1 MPTNTK
7 KKYQKKKPIEH
18 CLLRPDMYVGSTR
31 LRTFNEYVAWKQDGG
46 DYKIVWRSIRSSPAI
61 LRIFIEALSNA
72 IDNVERSRKTKTPCT
87 KIKVTIDPETGETSI
102 WNDGDVVPV
111 EIHEEEGCYN
121 HTMIFGQLLTG
132 SSYNDE
138 EERMIA
144 GRNGIGI
151 KTCLKKGTLIPKFN
165 GEIVKIENLEV
176 GDCVIGDD
184 GLRRNITNKCEGN
197 AKLFEVSQPRGNSYI
212 VNENHILSLRMPDH
226 KVIFWN
232 TDKNGWSILWLDKEN
247 MKVCSKYISASPP
260 KVVCTGCNQELC
272 SNLGRHYKRMHKDKE
287 VPKKT
292 RRSPTVIPPEKPE
305 VRQALQEMKEFAETI
320 PDDNT
325 IDIDIKD
332 YMKLNKTTQGRL
344 TGFVGECVEWEEK
357 EVKLDPYV
365 LGLWL
370 GDGSKRGYVFAIN
383 SKDDPEILEYL
394 EEWGKENDATF
405 KNIPSNPVAYY
416 ISSTTKSGVAP
427 LKKLLSE
434 YNLVDN
440 KHIPQE
446 YLVNSREVRLAVLAG
461 MIDSDGTV
469 QSDGRRITI
478 AQGMDHSKLAGDV
491 IFLAKSLGLMCSSH
505 IKKTQW
511 KYKGELRRG
520 NAINI
525 NISGDIEDIPT
536 LVARKKCYNPLSR
549 NVTNT
554 GKISIQEVESGD
566 YVGIEVDGNKRFVL
580 EDFTVTHNCNIF
592 SSSFQV
598 KGYDPSSNKLFTQT
612 WTNNMLNPG
621 KPKITKSRLVRGYT
635 RVTWIP
641 DFKRFGLK
649 KYTKDI
655 IQLYTRHVL
664 DAAMLSKVNVYLNG
678 DLVPIKSLSQYSG
691 LYNSPTEEKLLIKNK
706 DSTILVTPSTE
717 PQVVSFVNG
726 VYTRLGGQHVDAW
739 SEAIFRPIVDKFN
752 GKGKKSK
759 SKSPKINIT
768 DVRQFFRLFIVAS
781 VVRPEFDGQEKNK
794 LESPGIT
801 AEVKRSHITALCK
814 WSVMDKI
821 EDIIRAKEMVVLR
834 KAERKKKNVKI
845 DGLDPA
851 NNAGGRQ
858 SRHCSLFICE
868 GLSAKTYVVAGIETG
883 VYGKSGRDWF
893 GVLPVTGKVLNVR
906 NATPTSIAANKVI
919 VSLIQT
925 LGLSHGLDYRLE
937 KNFKTLRYGRV
948 IVVADADVDGIH
960 IEGLIMNLIHTLF
973 PTLLERDDPYIVSMK
988 TPIARVFRGRAK
1000 DLLFYDERRFNK
1012 YLAKATK
1019 KVNAKYYKGLGTTR
1033 EEDVPD
1039 TFGLKMVEFSND
1051 EKASANMNKVFHKKY
1066 ADARKQ
1072 WLGEYAPDSYAFSL
1086 DDQGDTCTMSISNFL
1101 NGEMIKF
1108 SHADCARS
1116 IPSGI
1121 DGLKESQRKILYAVR
1136 KRKLNFGGK
1145 SLKVAQLSG
1154 YTAEHS
1160 NYHHGEQNLQD
1171 TIVGMASGFP
1181 GTNNIPLL
1189 YPDGGFG
1196 TRLEGG
1202 KDAASARY
1210 IFTKK
1215 EALTDYIFRSEDD
1228 PLLTPVNDDG
1238 DLVQPEHYM
1247 PIIPMILVN
1256 GCFAPETQIPLFS
1269 GEFKR
1274 ADEITVGDVLI
1285 GDDGNPRI
1293 VQKLFNGQDTMYTI
1307 DQKIGDSYTVNSKHI
1322 LTLKNT
1328 GNRSVFWHS
1337 AKKSWKIEWFDN
1349 ETNKLRSKIFPAKK
1363 HKDEDIRLI
1372 AEEYASQLEG
1382 DGIVEITATDY
1393 LKLPKYV
1400 QKRLRGYKGVGVN
1413 WKYKDIK
1420 IDPYI
1425 LGMWLGDGDSHGRGF
1440 SSADDQLAQVW
1451 EQFADVNN
1459 MEVSKDKCY
1468 CHSYHYYLR
1477 SKIKNGRV
1485 KGELYHP
1492 FRKLLDIYNLLENK
1506 HIPYDYIYNSKKV
1519 RLSLLA
1525 GLIDT
1530 DGHVYHN
1537 GEQITISQCPKR
1549 KHMLES
1555 AQLIARSLGFYANI
1569 RKTTQTKKYPS
1580 YSLSISGNGLEDIPT
1595 ILKRKICSARRKSQ
1609 RDCSTSPIE
1618 VTEKGIGLYYGWS
1631 VDCNQRFVLNDFTVT
1646 HNCTAGIGTGW
1657 SCTIP
1662 CFNPLDIIA
1671 SIRVWL
1677 DNDGE
1682 VILEEPETGEICCLL
1697 PELVPWYRAFKG
1709 EIAAS
1714 GDNRFKTEG
1723 ILTRG
1728 SKRNTAE
1735 ITELPIGMWTN
1746 KFKESCEDLVM
1757 NKKLKAIKNYSS
1769 TQDVHFIL
1777 TESSDGIKCN
1787 KSNMKLH
1794 TYLYTSNMVL
1804 FNEKDQLKKFETPQ
1818 QIIDKFCVVRL
1829 EYYVKRKKHQIK
1841 ALEQRLQVLGNKE
1854 RFITEVIEKTVP
1866 VMEQDEDATIEQ
1878 LEERE
1883 YDKDPQ
1889 DQTYNYLLRLPIRT
1903 FTTDK
1908 VEELKSDITG
1918 IEKDL
1923 STLQKTKVEK
1933 IWLRELK
1940 EFEKEYGKWLKVM
1953 KKRVPKKT
1961 KKRRKK

>member
-7 KKYQKKKPIEH
+7 KKYQKKKPIDH

-31 LRTFNEYVAWKQDGG
+31 LRELNEYVATKQDNGN
-46 DYKIVWRSIRSSPAI
+46 YSIVWKSIRSSPAI

-72 IDNVERSRKTKTPCT
+72 VDNVERSRKTETPCT

-121 HTMIFGQLLTG
+121 HTMIFGQMLTG

-144 GRNGIGI
+144 GRNGLGI
-151 KTCLKKGTLIPKFN
+151 K
-165 GEIVKIENLEV
+165 
-176 GDCVIGDD
+176 
-184 GLRRNITNKCEGN
+184 
-197 AKLFEVSQPRGNSYI
+197 
-212 VNENHILSLRMPDH
+212 
-226 KVIFWN
+226 
-232 TDKNGWSILWLDKEN
+232 
-247 MKVCSKYISASPP
+247 
-260 KVVCTGCNQELC
+260 
-272 SNLGRHYKRMHKDKE
+272 
-287 VPKKT
+287 
-292 RRSPTVIPPEKPE
+292 
-305 VRQALQEMKEFAETI
+305 
-320 PDDNT
+320 
-325 IDIDIKD
+325 
-332 YMKLNKTTQGRL
+332 
-344 TGFVGECVEWEEK
+344 
-357 EVKLDPYV
+357 
-365 LGLWL
+365 
-370 GDGSKRGYVFAIN
+370 
-383 SKDDPEILEYL
+383 
-394 EEWGKENDATF
+394 
-405 KNIPSNPVAYY
+405 
-416 ISSTTKSGVAP
+416 
-427 LKKLLSE
+427 LL
-434 YNLVDN
+434 
-440 KHIPQE
+440 
-446 YLVNSREVRLAVLAG
+446 
-461 MIDSDGTV
+461 
-469 QSDGRRITI
+469 
-478 AQGMDHSKLAGDV
+478 
-491 IFLAKSLGLMCSSH
+491 
-505 IKKTQW
+505 
-511 KYKGELRRG
+511 
-520 NAINI
+520 
-525 NISGDIEDIPT
+525 
-536 LVARKKCYNPLSR
+536 
-549 NVTNT
+549 
-554 GKISIQEVESGD
+554 
-566 YVGIEVDGNKRFVL
+566 
-580 EDFTVTHNCNIF
+580 NIF
-592 SSSFQV
+592 STQFQV

-612 WTNNMLNPG
+612 WTNNMKTPG
-621 KPKITKSRLVRGYT
+621 KPKITTSRLVRGYT
-635 RVTWIP
+635 QVTWTP
-641 DFKRFGLK
+641 DFARFGLK

-664 DAAMLSKVNVYLNG
+664 DAAMLSNVSVYLNG
-678 DLVPIKSLSQYSG
+678 KLIPIKSLSQYSG
-691 LYNSPTEEKLLIKNK
+691 LYKSPTEEKLLIKNK

-717 PQVVSFVNG
+717 AQVVSFVNG
-726 VYTRLGGQHVDAW
+726 IYTRLGGQHVDAW

-752 GKGKKSK
+752 GKGKGKKSK

-768 DVRQFFRLFIVAS
+768 DVRQFFRLFIVAN

-801 AEVKRSHITALCK
+801 AVVKKSHINTICK
-814 WSVMDKI
+814 WSVMDRI

-851 NNAGGRQ
+851 NNAGGKYGRQ
-858 SRHCSLFICE
+858 CSLFICE

-883 VYGKSGRDWF
+883 VYGKTGRDWF

-906 NATPTSIAANKVI
+906 NSTPTSIAANKVI

-973 PTLLERDDPYIVSMK
+973 PTLLEREDPYIVSMK

-1012 YLAKATK
+1012 YLANSTK

-1051 EKASANMNKVFHKKY
+1051 EHASANMNKVFHKKY

-1072 WLGEYAPDSYAFSL
+1072 WLGEYTPDRYAFSL
-1086 DDQGDTCTMSISNFL
+1086 DDQGDRCTMSISNFL

-1256 GCFAPETQIPLFS
+1256 GC
-1269 GEFKR
+1269 
-1274 ADEITVGDVLI
+1274 
-1285 GDDGNPRI
+1285 
-1293 VQKLFNGQDTMYTI
+1293 
-1307 DQKIGDSYTVNSKHI
+1307 
-1322 LTLKNT
+1322 
-1328 GNRSVFWHS
+1328 
-1337 AKKSWKIEWFDN
+1337 
-1349 ETNKLRSKIFPAKK
+1349 
-1363 HKDEDIRLI
+1363 
-1372 AEEYASQLEG
+1372 
-1382 DGIVEITATDY
+1382 
-1393 LKLPKYV
+1393 
-1400 QKRLRGYKGVGVN
+1400 
-1413 WKYKDIK
+1413 
-1420 IDPYI
+1420 
-1425 LGMWLGDGDSHGRGF
+1425 
-1440 SSADDQLAQVW
+1440 
-1451 EQFADVNN
+1451 
-1459 MEVSKDKCY
+1459 
-1468 CHSYHYYLR
+1468 
-1477 SKIKNGRV
+1477 
-1485 KGELYHP
+1485 
-1492 FRKLLDIYNLLENK
+1492 
-1506 HIPYDYIYNSKKV
+1506 
-1519 RLSLLA
+1519 
-1525 GLIDT
+1525 
-1530 DGHVYHN
+1530 
-1537 GEQITISQCPKR
+1537 
-1549 KHMLES
+1549 
-1555 AQLIARSLGFYANI
+1555 
-1569 RKTTQTKKYPS
+1569 
-1580 YSLSISGNGLEDIPT
+1580 
-1595 ILKRKICSARRKSQ
+1595 
-1609 RDCSTSPIE
+1609 
-1618 VTEKGIGLYYGWS
+1618 
-1631 VDCNQRFVLNDFTVT
+1631 
-1646 HNCTAGIGTGW
+1646 TAGIGTGW

-1682 VILEEPETGEICCLL
+1682 VMLKEPETGEICCLL

-1709 EIAAS
+1709 EITAS
-1714 GDNRFKTEG
+1714 GDSRFKTEG

-1757 NKKLKAIKNYSS
+1757 KKNLKSIKNYSS

-1777 TESSDGIKCN
+1777 TESPDGIKCN
-1787 KSNMKLH
+1787 KDNMKLH

-1818 QIIDKFCVVRL
+1818 EIIDNFCVVRL
-1829 EYYVKRKKHQIK
+1829 EYYIKRKKHQIK
-1841 ALEQRLQVLGNKE
+1841 ALEQRLRVLGNKE
-1854 RFITEVIEKTVP
+1854 RFITEVIKKTIP
-1866 VMEQDEDATIEQ
+1866 VMEQDEHDTIAQ
-1878 LEERE
+1878 LEKRK

-1889 DQTYNYLLRLPIRT
+1889 DETYNYLLRLPIRT

-1908 VEELKSDITG
+1908 VKELKRDISG

-1940 EFEKEYGKWLKVM
+1940 ELEKEYGKWLKVM
-1953 KKRVPKKT
+1953 EKRVPKKA
-1961 KKRRKK
+1961 KKSRKK

>member
-7 KKYQKKKPIEH
+7 KKYQKKKPIDH

-31 LRTFNEYVAWKQDGG
+31 LRELNEYVATKEDNGN
-46 DYKIVWRSIRSSPAI
+46 YSIVWKSIRSSPAI

-72 IDNVERSRKTKTPCT
+72 VDNVERSRKTETPCT

-121 HTMIFGQLLTG
+121 HTMIFGQMLTG
-132 SSYNDE
+132 SSYNDD

-144 GRNGIGI
+144 GRNGLGI
-151 KTCLKKGTLIPKFN
+151 KL
-165 GEIVKIENLEV
+165 
-176 GDCVIGDD
+176 
-184 GLRRNITNKCEGN
+184 
-197 AKLFEVSQPRGNSYI
+197 
-212 VNENHILSLRMPDH
+212 
-226 KVIFWN
+226 
-232 TDKNGWSILWLDKEN
+232 
-247 MKVCSKYISASPP
+247 
-260 KVVCTGCNQELC
+260 
-272 SNLGRHYKRMHKDKE
+272 
-287 VPKKT
+287 
-292 RRSPTVIPPEKPE
+292 
-305 VRQALQEMKEFAETI
+305 
-320 PDDNT
+320 
-325 IDIDIKD
+325 
-332 YMKLNKTTQGRL
+332 
-344 TGFVGECVEWEEK
+344 
-357 EVKLDPYV
+357 
-365 LGLWL
+365 
-370 GDGSKRGYVFAIN
+370 
-383 SKDDPEILEYL
+383 
-394 EEWGKENDATF
+394 
-405 KNIPSNPVAYY
+405 
-416 ISSTTKSGVAP
+416 
-427 LKKLLSE
+427 
-434 YNLVDN
+434 
-440 KHIPQE
+440 
-446 YLVNSREVRLAVLAG
+446 
-461 MIDSDGTV
+461 
-469 QSDGRRITI
+469 
-478 AQGMDHSKLAGDV
+478 
-491 IFLAKSLGLMCSSH
+491 
-505 IKKTQW
+505 
-511 KYKGELRRG
+511 
-520 NAINI
+520 
-525 NISGDIEDIPT
+525 
-536 LVARKKCYNPLSR
+536 
-549 NVTNT
+549 
-554 GKISIQEVESGD
+554 
-566 YVGIEVDGNKRFVL
+566 
-580 EDFTVTHNCNIF
+580 CNIF

-612 WTNNMLNPG
+612 WTNNMKNPG
-621 KPKITKSRLVRGYT
+621 KPKITTNRLARGYT
-635 RVTWIP
+635 QITWTP
-641 DFKRFGLK
+641 EFQRFGLK
-649 KYTKDI
+649 KYTSDI

-664 DAAMLSKVNVYLNG
+664 DAAMLSKVSVYLNG
-678 DLVPIKSLSQYSG
+678 ELIPIKSLSQYSG

-717 PQVVSFVNG
+717 AQVVSFVNG
-726 VYTRLGGQHVDAW
+726 IYTRLGGQHVDAW
-739 SEAIFRPIVDKFN
+739 SESIFRPIVDKFN

-759 SKSPKINIT
+759 NKSPKINIT
-768 DVRQFFRLFIVAS
+768 DVRQFFRLFIVAN

-801 AEVKRSHITALCK
+801 ADVKRSHINAICK
-814 WSVMDKI
+814 WSVMDRI

-851 NNAGGRQ
+851 NNAGGKYARQ
-858 SRHCSLFICE
+858 CSLFICE

-883 VYGKSGRDWF
+883 VYDKSGRDWF

-906 NATPTSIAANKVI
+906 NSTPTSIAANKVI

-973 PTLLERDDPYIVSMK
+973 PTLLERDIPYIVSMK

-1012 YLAKATK
+1012 YLAKSTK

-1051 EKASANMNKVFHKKY
+1051 EHASANMNKVFHKKY

-1072 WLGEYAPDSYAFSL
+1072 WLGEYAPDRYAFSL
-1086 DDQGDTCTMSISNFL
+1086 DDQGDRCTMSISNFL

-1116 IPSGI
+1116 IPNGI

-1256 GCFAPETQIPLFS
+1256 GC
-1269 GEFKR
+1269 
-1274 ADEITVGDVLI
+1274 
-1285 GDDGNPRI
+1285 
-1293 VQKLFNGQDTMYTI
+1293 
-1307 DQKIGDSYTVNSKHI
+1307 
-1322 LTLKNT
+1322 
-1328 GNRSVFWHS
+1328 
-1337 AKKSWKIEWFDN
+1337 
-1349 ETNKLRSKIFPAKK
+1349 
-1363 HKDEDIRLI
+1363 
-1372 AEEYASQLEG
+1372 
-1382 DGIVEITATDY
+1382 
-1393 LKLPKYV
+1393 
-1400 QKRLRGYKGVGVN
+1400 
-1413 WKYKDIK
+1413 
-1420 IDPYI
+1420 
-1425 LGMWLGDGDSHGRGF
+1425 
-1440 SSADDQLAQVW
+1440 
-1451 EQFADVNN
+1451 
-1459 MEVSKDKCY
+1459 
-1468 CHSYHYYLR
+1468 
-1477 SKIKNGRV
+1477 
-1485 KGELYHP
+1485 
-1492 FRKLLDIYNLLENK
+1492 
-1506 HIPYDYIYNSKKV
+1506 
-1519 RLSLLA
+1519 
-1525 GLIDT
+1525 
-1530 DGHVYHN
+1530 
-1537 GEQITISQCPKR
+1537 
-1549 KHMLES
+1549 
-1555 AQLIARSLGFYANI
+1555 
-1569 RKTTQTKKYPS
+1569 
-1580 YSLSISGNGLEDIPT
+1580 
-1595 ILKRKICSARRKSQ
+1595 
-1609 RDCSTSPIE
+1609 
-1618 VTEKGIGLYYGWS
+1618 
-1631 VDCNQRFVLNDFTVT
+1631 
-1646 HNCTAGIGTGW
+1646 TAGIGTGW

-1682 VILEEPETGEICCLL
+1682 VMLKEPETGEICCLL

-1709 EIAAS
+1709 KIAAS
-1714 GDNRFKTEG
+1714 GDSRFKTEG

-1757 NKKLKAIKNYSS
+1757 KKNLKSIKNYSS

-1777 TESSDGIKCN
+1777 TESPDGIKCN
-1787 KSNMKLH
+1787 KDNMKLH

-1818 QIIDKFCVVRL
+1818 EIVDNFCVVRL
-1829 EYYVKRKKHQIK
+1829 EYYIKRKKHQIK
-1841 ALEQRLQVLGNKE
+1841 ALEQRLQFLGNKE
-1854 RFITEVIEKTVP
+1854 RFIIEVIKKTVP
-1866 VMEQDEDATIEQ
+1866 VMEQDEHDTIAQ
-1878 LEERE
+1878 LEKRK

-1889 DQTYNYLLRLPIRT
+1889 DETYNYLLRLPIRT

-1908 VEELKSDITG
+1908 VNALKRDITG
-1918 IEKDL
+1918 LEKDL
-1923 STLQKTKVEK
+1923 STLQKTKVEN

-1940 EFEKEYGKWLKVM
+1940 ELEKEYGKWLKVM
-1953 KKRVPKKT
+1953 EKRVPKKA
-1961 KKRRKK
+1961 KKSRKK

>member
-1 MPTNTK
+1 MSTHIK

-31 LRTFNEYVAWKQDGG
+31 LRTLNEYVAWKQDRE
-46 DYKIVWRSIRSSPAI
+46 DYKIVWRSVCSSPAI

-87 KIKVTIDPETGETSI
+87 KIKVTIDSETGETSI

-144 GRNGIGI
+144 GRNGLGI
-151 KTCLKKGTLIPKFN
+151 KL
-165 GEIVKIENLEV
+165 
-176 GDCVIGDD
+176 
-184 GLRRNITNKCEGN
+184 
-197 AKLFEVSQPRGNSYI
+197 
-212 VNENHILSLRMPDH
+212 
-226 KVIFWN
+226 
-232 TDKNGWSILWLDKEN
+232 
-247 MKVCSKYISASPP
+247 
-260 KVVCTGCNQELC
+260 
-272 SNLGRHYKRMHKDKE
+272 
-287 VPKKT
+287 
-292 RRSPTVIPPEKPE
+292 
-305 VRQALQEMKEFAETI
+305 
-320 PDDNT
+320 
-325 IDIDIKD
+325 
-332 YMKLNKTTQGRL
+332 
-344 TGFVGECVEWEEK
+344 
-357 EVKLDPYV
+357 
-365 LGLWL
+365 
-370 GDGSKRGYVFAIN
+370 
-383 SKDDPEILEYL
+383 
-394 EEWGKENDATF
+394 
-405 KNIPSNPVAYY
+405 
-416 ISSTTKSGVAP
+416 
-427 LKKLLSE
+427 
-434 YNLVDN
+434 
-440 KHIPQE
+440 
-446 YLVNSREVRLAVLAG
+446 
-461 MIDSDGTV
+461 
-469 QSDGRRITI
+469 
-478 AQGMDHSKLAGDV
+478 
-491 IFLAKSLGLMCSSH
+491 
-505 IKKTQW
+505 
-511 KYKGELRRG
+511 
-520 NAINI
+520 
-525 NISGDIEDIPT
+525 
-536 LVARKKCYNPLSR
+536 
-549 NVTNT
+549 
-554 GKISIQEVESGD
+554 
-566 YVGIEVDGNKRFVL
+566 
-580 EDFTVTHNCNIF
+580 CNIF

-612 WTNNMLNPG
+612 WTNNMLTAG
-621 KPKITKSRLVRGYT
+621 KPKIATSRRVRGYT
-635 RVTWIP
+635 QVTWTP

-678 DLVPIKSLSQYSG
+678 ELIPVKSLSQYSG
-691 LYNSPTEEKLLIKNK
+691 LYVSPTEERLLIKTK
-706 DSTILVTPSTE
+706 DSTVLVTPSTE
-717 PQVVSFVNG
+717 SQVVSFVNG

-768 DVRQFFRLFIVAS
+768 DVRQFFRLFIVTS

-794 LESPGIT
+794 LESPAIE
-801 AEVKRSHITALCK
+801 AVVKRSHITALCK
-814 WSVMDKI
+814 WSVMDRI
-821 EDIIRAKEMVVLR
+821 EDIIRAKEMIVLR

-858 SRHCSLFICE
+858 ARHCSLFICE

-973 PTLLERDDPYIVSMK
+973 PTLLEREQPYIVSMK

-1012 YLAKATK
+1012 YLTDATK

-1039 TFGLKMVEFSND
+1039 TFGLKMVEFAND

-1066 ADARKQ
+1066 ANARKK
-1072 WLGEYAPDSYAFSL
+1072 WLGEYSPESYAFSL

-1116 IPSGI
+1116 IPNGI
-1121 DGLKESQRKILYAVR
+1121 DGLKESQRKILFAVR

-1238 DLVQPEHYM
+1238 DLVQPEHYV

-1256 GCFAPETQIPLFS
+1256 G
-1269 GEFKR
+1269 
-1274 ADEITVGDVLI
+1274 
-1285 GDDGNPRI
+1285 
-1293 VQKLFNGQDTMYTI
+1293 
-1307 DQKIGDSYTVNSKHI
+1307 
-1322 LTLKNT
+1322 
-1328 GNRSVFWHS
+1328 
-1337 AKKSWKIEWFDN
+1337 
-1349 ETNKLRSKIFPAKK
+1349 
-1363 HKDEDIRLI
+1363 
-1372 AEEYASQLEG
+1372 
-1382 DGIVEITATDY
+1382 
-1393 LKLPKYV
+1393 
-1400 QKRLRGYKGVGVN
+1400 
-1413 WKYKDIK
+1413 
-1420 IDPYI
+1420 
-1425 LGMWLGDGDSHGRGF
+1425 
-1440 SSADDQLAQVW
+1440 
-1451 EQFADVNN
+1451 
-1459 MEVSKDKCY
+1459 
-1468 CHSYHYYLR
+1468 
-1477 SKIKNGRV
+1477 
-1485 KGELYHP
+1485 
-1492 FRKLLDIYNLLENK
+1492 
-1506 HIPYDYIYNSKKV
+1506 
-1519 RLSLLA
+1519 
-1525 GLIDT
+1525 
-1530 DGHVYHN
+1530 
-1537 GEQITISQCPKR
+1537 
-1549 KHMLES
+1549 
-1555 AQLIARSLGFYANI
+1555 
-1569 RKTTQTKKYPS
+1569 
-1580 YSLSISGNGLEDIPT
+1580 
-1595 ILKRKICSARRKSQ
+1595 
-1609 RDCSTSPIE
+1609 
-1618 VTEKGIGLYYGWS
+1618 
-1631 VDCNQRFVLNDFTVT
+1631 
-1646 HNCTAGIGTGW
+1646 CTAGIGTGW
-1657 SCTIP
+1657 SCTVP

-1671 SIRVWL
+1671 SIKVWL

-1682 VILEEPETGEICCLL
+1682 VMLEEPDTGEICCLL
-1697 PELVPWYRAFKG
+1697 PDLVPWYRAFKG
-1709 EIAAS
+1709 DIVAS
-1714 GDNRFKTEG
+1714 GNNRFKTEG

-1746 KFKESCEDLVM
+1746 KFKETCEDLVM

-1777 TESSDGIKCN
+1777 TESPDGIKCN
-1787 KSNMKLH
+1787 KDNMKLH

-1818 QIIDKFCVVRL
+1818 EIIDKFCVVRL
-1829 EYYVKRKKHQIK
+1829 EYYNLRKKHQIK
-1841 ALEQRLQVLGNKE
+1841 SLEQRLQILGNKE

-1866 VMEQDEDATIEQ
+1866 VMEQDEETTIGQ
-1878 LEERE
+1878 LEERK

-1908 VEELKSDITG
+1908 VKDLKNEIAG

-1933 IWLRELK
+1933 IWLSELK
-1940 EFEKEYGKWLKVM
+1940 KLEKEYGKWLKVM
-1953 KKRVPKKT
+1953 KKRVPKKA
-1961 KKRRKK
+1961 KKSRKK

>member
-7 KKYQKKKPIEH
+7 KKYQKKKPIDH

-31 LRTFNEYVAWKQDGG
+31 LRELNEYVATKQDNGN
-46 DYKIVWRSIRSSPAI
+46 YSIVWKSIRSSPAI

-72 IDNVERSRKTKTPCT
+72 VDNVERSRKTETPCT

-121 HTMIFGQLLTG
+121 HTMIFGQMLTG

-144 GRNGIGI
+144 GRNGLGI
-151 KTCLKKGTLIPKFN
+151 KLCLKKGTLIPKFN
-165 GEIVKIENLEV
+165 GEIVKIEYLEV

-184 GLRRNITNKCEGN
+184 GLRRNITNTCEGN
-197 AKLFEVSQPRGNSYI
+197 GKLFEVSQPRGNSYI

-247 MKVCSKYISASPP
+247 NKVCSKYISVSPP
-260 KVVCTGCNQELC
+260 KIVCPECEQEL
-272 SNLGRHYKRMHKDKE
+272 SGNLGRHYKRMHKEKE

-292 RRSPTVIPPEKPE
+292 RRSPTVIPPEKQG
-305 VRQALQEMKEFAETI
+305 VKQALQEMKEFAETI

-344 TGFVGECVEWEEK
+344 TGFVGECVDWEEQ

-370 GDGSKRGYVFAIN
+370 GDGYKNGYRFAIN

-405 KNIPSNPVAYY
+405 KNNPREPVAYY
-416 ISSTTKSGVAP
+416 ISSTKKSGVAP

-536 LVARKKCYNPLSR
+536 RVARKKCYNPLSR

-592 SSSFQV
+592 STQFQV

-612 WTNNMLNPG
+612 WTNNMKTPG
-621 KPKITKSRLVRGYT
+621 KPKITTSRLVRGYT
-635 RVTWIP
+635 QVTWTP
-641 DFKRFGLK
+641 DFARFGLK

-664 DAAMLSKVNVYLNG
+664 DAAMLSNVSVYLNG
-678 DLVPIKSLSQYSG
+678 KLIPIKSLSQYSG
-691 LYNSPTEEKLLIKNK
+691 LYKSPTEEKLLIKNK

-717 PQVVSFVNG
+717 AQVVSFVNG
-726 VYTRLGGQHVDAW
+726 IYTRLGGQHVDAW

-752 GKGKKSK
+752 GKGKGKKSK
-759 SKSPKINIT
+759 SKSPKINIG
-768 DVRQFFRLFIVAS
+768 DVRQFFRLFIVAN

-801 AEVKRSHITALCK
+801 AVVKKSHINSICK
-814 WSVMDKI
+814 WSVMDRI
-821 EDIIRAKEMVVLR
+821 EDVIRAKEMVVLR

-851 NNAGGRQ
+851 NNAGGKYGRQ
-858 SRHCSLFICE
+858 CSLFICE

-883 VYGKSGRDWF
+883 VYGKTGRDWF

-906 NATPTSIAANKVI
+906 NSTPTSIAANKVI

-1012 YLAKATK
+1012 YLANSTK

-1051 EKASANMNKVFHKKY
+1051 EHATSNMNKVFHKKY

-1072 WLGEYAPDSYAFSL
+1072 WLGEYAPDRYAFSL
-1086 DDQGDTCTMSISNFL
+1086 DDQGDRCTMSISNFL

-1256 GCFAPETQIPLFS
+1256 GC
-1269 GEFKR
+1269 
-1274 ADEITVGDVLI
+1274 
-1285 GDDGNPRI
+1285 
-1293 VQKLFNGQDTMYTI
+1293 
-1307 DQKIGDSYTVNSKHI
+1307 
-1322 LTLKNT
+1322 
-1328 GNRSVFWHS
+1328 
-1337 AKKSWKIEWFDN
+1337 
-1349 ETNKLRSKIFPAKK
+1349 
-1363 HKDEDIRLI
+1363 
-1372 AEEYASQLEG
+1372 
-1382 DGIVEITATDY
+1382 
-1393 LKLPKYV
+1393 
-1400 QKRLRGYKGVGVN
+1400 
-1413 WKYKDIK
+1413 
-1420 IDPYI
+1420 
-1425 LGMWLGDGDSHGRGF
+1425 
-1440 SSADDQLAQVW
+1440 
-1451 EQFADVNN
+1451 
-1459 MEVSKDKCY
+1459 
-1468 CHSYHYYLR
+1468 
-1477 SKIKNGRV
+1477 
-1485 KGELYHP
+1485 
-1492 FRKLLDIYNLLENK
+1492 
-1506 HIPYDYIYNSKKV
+1506 
-1519 RLSLLA
+1519 
-1525 GLIDT
+1525 
-1530 DGHVYHN
+1530 
-1537 GEQITISQCPKR
+1537 
-1549 KHMLES
+1549 
-1555 AQLIARSLGFYANI
+1555 
-1569 RKTTQTKKYPS
+1569 
-1580 YSLSISGNGLEDIPT
+1580 
-1595 ILKRKICSARRKSQ
+1595 
-1609 RDCSTSPIE
+1609 
-1618 VTEKGIGLYYGWS
+1618 
-1631 VDCNQRFVLNDFTVT
+1631 
-1646 HNCTAGIGTGW
+1646 TAGIGTGW

-1682 VILEEPETGEICCLL
+1682 VMLKEPETGEICCLL

-1709 EIAAS
+1709 EITAS
-1714 GDNRFKTEG
+1714 GDSRFKTEG

-1757 NKKLKAIKNYSS
+1757 KKNLKSIKNYSS

-1777 TESSDGIKCN
+1777 TESPDGIKCN
-1787 KSNMKLH
+1787 KDNMKLH

-1818 QIIDKFCVVRL
+1818 EIIDNFCVVRL
-1829 EYYVKRKKHQIK
+1829 EYYIKRKKHQIK
-1841 ALEQRLQVLGNKE
+1841 ALEQRLRVLGNKE
-1854 RFITEVIEKTVP
+1854 RFITEVIKKTIP
-1866 VMEQDEDATIEQ
+1866 VMEQDEHDTIAQ
-1878 LEERE
+1878 LEKRK

-1889 DQTYNYLLRLPIRT
+1889 DETYNYLLRLPIRT
-1903 FTTDK
+1903 FTIDK
-1908 VEELKSDITG
+1908 VKELKRDISG
-1918 IEKDL
+1918 IEKDI

-1940 EFEKEYGKWLKVM
+1940 ELEKEYGKWLKVM
-1953 KKRVPKKT
+1953 EKRVPKKA
-1961 KKRRKK
+1961 KKSRKK